1 MFNLFD
7 YTGVLILAIIG
18 LGIGVGMMSINFASK
33 LTGITPNKPNKT
45 KNAAF
50 ECGFDAFD
58 DARTPFDIR
67 FFLVAILF
75 IIFDLETAFLFPW
88 AVAFRDISW
97 LGIGTMMFFLSILTF
112 GFIYEWRVGA
122 LEWE

>member
-1 MFNLFD
+1 MFNIFD

-18 LGIGVGMMSINFASK
+18 LGIGVGMMSINLASRYF
-33 LTGITPNKPNKT
+33 GITPNKPNKT
-45 KNAAF
+45 KNSAF

-88 AVAFRDISW
+88 AVAFREMPW
-97 LGIGTMMFFLSILTF
+97 LGIGTMVFFLGILTI

>member
-1 MFNLFD
+1 MFNLFE
-7 YTGVLILAIIG
+7 YTGILIFTLIG
-18 LGIGVGMMSINFASK
+18 LAIGVGIQSINFASK
-33 LTGITPNKPNKT
+33 FFGITPNKPSKS

-50 ECGFDAFD
+50 ECGFNAFD

-88 AVAFRDISW
+88 AVAFREMPM
-97 LGIGTMMFFLSILTF
+97 LGIFSMLFFLSILTI